1 MTFDPRRI
9 HAEEAKRTELA
20 VVAWPNAPGSSLSTD
35 SDTAIDVV
43 GYGVQIVVPLG
54 AHVIKMKLPTAHVEQ
69 EVAGKVRGEH
79 RIAISTPT
87 ECVRHVANRDFAGR
101 RIVLFSGGPANLH
114 DRKLLGGIRAI
125 HAGEGFGSI
134 IGGNPFRHPKEE
146 AIRMPS
152 AVMDI
157 QSAVSTQDRAQ

>member
-1 MTFDPRRI
+1 LTKDG
-9 HAEEAKRTELA
+9 E
-20 VVAWPNAPGSSLSTD
+20 S
-35 SDTAIDVV
+35 AIDVV
-43 GYGVQIVVPLG
+43 GYGAQIVVQLG
-54 AHVIKMKLPTAHVEQ
+54 THVVKMKLPTAHIEQ
-69 EVAGKVRGEH
+69 ERKVHGVH

-101 RIVLFSGGPANLH
+101 RIVPLLRRPANFH

-134 IGGNPFRHPKEE
+134 IGSNSFQHPKDE
-146 AIRMPS
+146 AIRMLG

-157 QSAVSTQDRAQ
+157 HSAVPQQSRAQ